1 MSPALHI
8 WLKRATEKPN
18 WLSGMSLPLLENK
31 IENRECVP
39 LPNVTQAG
47 GRAPASWQSVPG
59 RNAVSDWLAWTRGRG
74 HDPFNPML
82 PDNLPNLGK
91 IHFQDEK
98 PGSPRLEMLYPV
110 SFGTVSPSF
119 WQIQGV
125 FMKKTIIIFK

>member
-1 MSPALHI
+1 MS
-8 WLKRATEKPN
+8 RRQE
-18 WLSGMSLPLLENK
+18 
-31 IENRECVP
+31 
-39 LPNVTQAG
+39 G
-47 GRAPASWQSVPG
+47 GLRPPG
-59 RNAVSDWLAWTRGRG
+59 RVFQEEMQYQTGWPGHGGGG